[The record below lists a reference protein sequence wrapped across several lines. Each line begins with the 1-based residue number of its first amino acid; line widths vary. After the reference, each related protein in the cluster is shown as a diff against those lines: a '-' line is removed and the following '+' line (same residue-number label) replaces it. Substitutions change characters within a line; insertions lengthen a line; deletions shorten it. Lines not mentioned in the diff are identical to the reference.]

1 VESFEQFADL
11 DSFVFTLHYFDAGE
25 MFPECIAKSNAPPI
39 ATNDF
44 LVLEPNDGCLER
56 SDGILRFMS
65 SADDSVTQFKII
77 GLDLLGNPQEET
89 LYGPNKSVVS
99 KSVKEYRFI
108 TSIMVY
114 TGPTVGTI
122 IVGVNVKP
130 KQTSSDISCPHKD
143 ATVNGK
149 ARVYLTPNI
158 LIAPSQYGEPTI
170 SGIPHYGKG
179 NDYKPKAIITIKK
192 ISDDSTNGFF
202 DALEFV
208 HNMTIPKGNYSPS
221 VLCKYINDSLTSN
234 TSGGDTFLEND
245 MLKSSTYRGVVPL
258 FMLKENNPSEAEADG
273 FTFKNQW
280 LNNGGNASWIG
291 SSQFQLSWNSDTK
304 TFIWDYLHTP
314 FYEGTP
320 PAISV
325 NYARVNDKYS
335 TISSTFGVAI
345 ASVSPDSFW
354 EDLLGFNTKTSAS
367 SSGSSEDDLQ
377 LHTTV
382 SQSDVVYQVGL
393 VSARF
398 PSYSTK
404 VGTTTTNQ
412 FVGSDTAVIKTH
424 PYYVP
429 TGVFNSTLDADNT
442 NGIVARTP
450 TTLLSKSDT
459 TGYFYIDITSN
470 FQGTFLNTDGIS
482 RSVNAVITRYE
493 NTGSYTIAGQDSGVV
508 YVHDGESQVLQSLK
522 IRILNPDKSLAS
534 TLSGIGSDNTVILQV
549 VKASG

>member
-1 VESFEQFADL
+1 
-11 DSFVFTLHYFDAGE
+11 
-25 MFPECIAKSNAPPI
+25 
-39 ATNDF
+39 
-44 LVLEPNDGCLER
+44 
-56 SDGILRFMS
+56 
-65 SADDSVTQFKII
+65 
-77 GLDLLGNPQEET
+77 
-89 LYGPNKSVVS
+89 
-99 KSVKEYRFI
+99 
-108 TSIMVY
+108 
-114 TGPTVGTI
+114 
-122 IVGVNVKP
+122 
-130 KQTSSDISCPHKD
+130 
-143 ATVNGK
+143 
-149 ARVYLTPNI
+149 
-158 LIAPSQYGEPTI
+158 
-170 SGIPHYGKG
+170 
-179 NDYKPKAIITIKK
+179 
-192 ISDDSTNGFF
+192 
-202 DALEFV
+202 
-208 HNMTIPKGNYSPS
+208 MTIPKGNYSPS

-234 TSGGDTFLEND
+234 TSKGDTFLEND

-258 FMLKENNPSEAEADG
+258 FMLKENSPIESEADG
-273 FTFKNQW
+273 FTFVNQY
-280 LNNGGNASWIG
+280 LNNSAKASWLG
-291 SSQFQLSWNSDTK
+291 SSQFQLSWNSVTK

-314 FYEGTP
+314 YYNGTP

-382 SQSDVVYQVGL
+382 SQSDTVFTVGMI
-393 VSARF
+393 SARF
-398 PSYSTK
+398 PSFSTQ

-412 FVGSDTAVIKTH
+412 FIGSDTAVIKAD

-442 NGIVARTP
+442 NGIIARTP
-450 TTLLSKSDT
+450 TTLLYKSDT
-459 TGYFYIDITSN
+459 TGYFYLDITSN
-470 FQGTFLNTDGIS
+470 FQGTFLNADGIS